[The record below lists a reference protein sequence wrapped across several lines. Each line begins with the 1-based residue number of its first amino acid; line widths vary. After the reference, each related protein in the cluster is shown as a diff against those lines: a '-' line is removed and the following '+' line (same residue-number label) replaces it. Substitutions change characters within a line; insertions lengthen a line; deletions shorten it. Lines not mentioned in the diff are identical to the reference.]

1 MALVEID
8 EAQLGAYQK
17 VTDELNRLLNNPKT
31 RRMVLQAKKTLDP
44 DALIPELDAAEPIRA
59 EQDALSQKL
68 DALQKRLDEAE
79 EKRAER
85 ERLSELTA
93 TWEKGRGK
101 LRANGYT
108 DEGLSEVE
116 KFMEEKGIADHE
128 VAAAAFERLH
138 PPVEPVRSTGGNR
151 FDLFSVEDRSSDQMK
166 SLLAN
171 PDDPMA
177 LDSIINDTLRQVRGR

>member
-8 EAQLGAYQK
+8 ESQLGAYQR
-17 VTDELNRLLNNPKT
+17 VTEELNRLLNNPKT

-44 DALIPELDAAEPIRA
+44 DAMIPELDASEPLRE
-59 EQDALSQKL
+59 EQNALAQKL
-68 DALQKRLDEAE
+68 DAIQQRLDEAE

-85 ERLSELTA
+85 ERMAELSK
-93 TWEKGRGK
+93 TWEGGRSK
-101 LRANGYT
+101 LRNGGYT
-108 DEGLSEVE
+108 DEGIAEVE
-116 KFMEEKGIADHE
+116 KFMEEKGVADHE

-138 PPVEPVRSTGGNR
+138 PPVEPVRSVGGNR
-151 FDLFSVEDRSSDQMK
+151 FDLFSADDRSSDQMK
-166 SLLAN
+166 ALLSN